1 MQDRVMPTKKK
12 NPEGGEK
19 KEPKLEIRDLKPKK
33 ELKGGSGHKESAEK
47 RRPGSTGEIDFMTWE

>member
-1 MQDRVMPTKKK
+1 MPTKKK
-12 NPEGGEK
+12 NPESGEK
-19 KEPKLEIRDLKPKK
+19 KEPRLEIRDLKPKK